1 MENRQLQARTGK
13 QRWIV
18 GEGKATGKGG
28 NNEIERKD
36 NWGLEITVRKTRAHT
51 PNGESALP
59 LLSFRAWKLG
69 QSLKKPS
76 AHWQLW
82 LKIWVI
88 SPQDDSWPHSS
99 TLSGKWKYRWRGRS
113 GWGQYYKPGNF
124 SASRYVNTH
133 VMNLFT
139 FSSWW
144 LRRRRQWPSGEGE
157 RGAILPHVACQ
168 GGRRFGKRSK
178 YLRDR
183 KRATGTQ

>member
-1 MENRQLQARTGK
+1 MESTEVDRGGGKSYWHGRKQWNREK
-13 QRWIV
+13 
-18 GEGKATGKGG
+18 KGH
-28 NNEIERKD
+28 
-36 NWGLEITVRKTRAHT
+36 WGLEIRVRKTHMHT
-51 PNGESALP
+51 PDGESPLP

-76 AHWQLW
+76 ACRRLW

-88 SPQDDSWPHSS
+88 SPRDDSRPHSS
-99 TLSGKWKYRWRGRS
+99 TLSSKRKYRWRGRS

-124 SASRYVNTH
+124 SASHCVNTH

-144 LRRRRQWPSGEGE
+144 LRRRQQWPSGEGE

-168 GGRRFGKRSK
+168 RGRHFGNRSK

-183 KRATGTQ
+183 KAATGTQ